1 MSNPVLSKSSIE
13 KALGRSSSQ
22 AGWGAPQSLE
32 DQTFK
37 SSSAYS
43 GLTNPKADHMTRE
56 GTTSAAILL
65 TALLSVAAIF
75 GWYNVQESFSGAV
88 IFPTWVLGAVLLG
101 FVTGMIMRFKPKASP
116 ILAPIYAVVQGV
128 VLGSISRVFNAE
140 YDGIVVQAVGISIG
154 VFIAMLTLYRTK
166 IIQVTNKMRSTIMG
180 ATMGIMLFY
189 TVAIVASFF
198 GVSFSIFT
206 SSSLLSIGF
215 SLLVAGLAASN
226 LLLDFDT
233 IERGQR
239 EGYPKYMEWYCAFG
253 VLATMVWLYLEVL
266 RLLAKLRSR

>member
-22 AGWGAPQSLE
+22 FGWGAPQSSE

-43 GLTNPKADHMTRE
+43 SLINPKADTMTRK
-56 GTTSAAILL
+56 GTTSAAIL
-65 TALLSVAAIF
+65 

-166 IIQVTNKMRSTIMG
+166 IIQVTNKMRSTIMS
-180 ATMGIMLFY
+180 ATTGIMLFY
-189 TVAIVASFF
+189 IVAFVASFF
-198 GVSFSIFT
+198 GVSFSVFT
-206 SSSLLSIGF
+206 SSSVLSIGF

-233 IERGQR
+233 IERGER

-253 VLATMVWLYLEVL
+253 ILATMVWLYIEVL
-266 RLLAKLRSR
+266 RLLAKIRNR

>member
-1 MSNPVLSKSSIE
+1 MSNPVLSSRNIE
-13 KALGRSSSQ
+13 KVLGRSSSQ
-22 AGWGAPQSLE
+22 SGWGAPQSSK

-37 SSSAYS
+37 SSSSYS
-43 GLTNPKADHMTRE
+43 DLANPPADTMTRE
-56 GTTSAAILL
+56 GTTSVALLL
-65 TALLSVAAIF
+65 TALLSVAALF
-75 GWYNVQESFSGAV
+75 GWYSVKEGLSGAL

-116 ILAPIYAVVQGV
+116 ILAPLYAVVQGV

-154 VFIAMLTLYRTK
+154 VFISMLTLYRYK
-166 IIQVTNKMRSTIMG
+166 VIQVTNKLRSTIMG

-189 TVAIVASFF
+189 IVAIVASFF

-266 RLLAKLRSR
+266 RLLAKLRNR

>member
-1 MSNPVLSKSSIE
+1 MSNPVLSKSNMD

-22 AGWGAPQSLE
+22 SGWGAPQSSE

-37 SSSAYS
+37 SSSSYS
-43 GLTNPKADHMTRE
+43 GLTNPKADTMTRE

-75 GWYNVQESFSGAV
+75 GWYNVKESLSGALL
-88 IFPTWVLGAVLLG
+88 FPTWILGAVLAG
-101 FVTGMIMRFKPKASP
+101 FVTSMIMRFKPKASP

-166 IIQVTNKMRSTIMG
+166 VIQVTNKMRSTIMG
-180 ATMGIMLFY
+180 ATLGIMLFY
-189 TVAIVASFF
+189 VVAIVASFF

-239 EGYPKYMEWYCAFG
+239 EGYPKYMEWYCAMG
-253 VLATMVWLYLEVL
+253 LMITLVWLYVEFL
-266 RLLAKLRSR
+266 RLLSKLSKK